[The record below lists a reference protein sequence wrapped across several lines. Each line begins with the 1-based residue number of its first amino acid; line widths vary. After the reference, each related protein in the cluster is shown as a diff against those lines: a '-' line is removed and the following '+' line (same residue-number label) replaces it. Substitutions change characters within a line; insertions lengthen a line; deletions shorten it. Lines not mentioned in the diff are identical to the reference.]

1 MRGMA
6 LDVLP
11 RELRYL
17 SNAHEPTIAA
27 VRRTLRKKPRL
38 ARDQSELPRQDL
50 PDPQAGWSFDDL
62 LTAVRSGKLGR
73 DDLEKLMAAQEDQEM
88 KTNGTDP
95 LEKFREHLRGE
106 GMDKSIEVAC
116 DIARGLRD
124 SNGDELPKN
133 ALAGGMG
140 GAARSRLGNSGSAG
154 ALDQFPDAARIGVVG
169 DYRPD
174 PSRLDPP
181 RSHKSRLAR
190 LDREFGI
197 GRIET
202 GEGRL

>member
-27 VRRTLRKKPRL
+27 VRRTLREKPRL
-38 ARDQSELPRQDL
+38 ARDQSELPRYDL

-95 LEKFREHLRGE
+95 LEKFCEHLRGE
-106 GMDKSIEVAC
+106 GMDEELIEVAC

-140 GAARSRLGNSGSAG
+140 GARAV
-154 ALDQFPDAARIGVVG
+154 AATVAA
-169 DYRPD
+169 
-174 PSRLDPP
+174 
-181 RSHKSRLAR
+181 LAR
-190 LDREFGI
+190 LTSFPMRRALASSVII
-197 GRIET
+197 GPTRHGLIRR
-202 GEGRL
+202 GPQVALGSA